1 MIQLP
6 KSMKTLIPLL
16 LTAAMISHAPAQT
29 PKPTPA
35 QTAEALYR
43 QGQMA
48 EKSGDPDAARTAYTE
63 ALKANPNHA
72 QARFSLGQLK
82 ISAPTLI
89 SKARE
94 NKFGAVPVPEYRLE
108 AASLEESL
116 AALSTIVEKQSKNE
130 VTPNFIIQDPKGTLA
145 ETKISLNLKAMPAKA
160 VLQYVLDMAG
170 AKARFDEHAILI
182 VPR

>member
-1 MIQLP
+1 MIQLS
-6 KSMKTLIPLL
+6 KTMKALTPVLL
-16 LTAAMISHAPAQT
+16 AAAMLSQAPAQT
-29 PKPTPA
+29 ASPTPA

-43 QGQMA
+43 QGQLA
-48 EKSGDPDAARTAYTE
+48 EKTGDPEAARTAYAE

-89 SKARE
+89 SKGRE
-94 NKFGAVPVPEYRLE
+94 NKFGAVTIPEYRLE

-116 AALSTIVEKQSKNE
+116 AALSTIVEKQSKNQ
-130 VTPNFIIQDPKGTLA
+130 VTPNFIIQDPKGTLTEA
-145 ETKISLNLKAMPAKA
+145 KISLNLKAMPAKA
-160 VLQYVLDMAG
+160 VLQYVLEMAN

>member
-1 MIQLP
+1 
-6 KSMKTLIPLL
+6 MKTLTHLL
-16 LTAAMISHAPAQT
+16 IAAAFAAQATAQT
-29 PKPTPA
+29 AKPTPA

-48 EKSGDPDAARTAYTE
+48 EKTGDPDAARTAYTE

-89 SKARE
+89 SKGRE
-94 NKFGAVPVPEYRLE
+94 NKFGAVLVPEYRLE
-108 AASLEESL
+108 AANLEESL
-116 AALSTIVEKQSKNE
+116 AALSSIVERQSKNE
-130 VTPNFIIQDPKGTLA
+130 VTPNFIVQDPKGSLA
-145 ETKISLNLKAMPAKA
+145 QAKISLNLKAMPAKA